1 VLFVAEIFADRDDD
15 RRLKKFQLTVRWL
28 SLTMALMSGVE
39 KKRARGDR
47 RKGPGVSLFARGL
60 LVEWKRL
67 GLALAG
73 ERLVVAVS
81 GGADSTALLLALDE
95 LRRAEAVALDV
106 TVAHLDHGLRGEAG
120 AADARWVSELTARLG
135 FEAEMG
141 CAAVGNRAAS
151 SGDNLEQAARRARYE
166 FLTGAALKWKARSV
180 LTGHT
185 MDDQAE
191 TVLLRLMRGSG
202 PLGLSGIEAVRAL
215 DQKSGVLL
223 VRPML
228 RWARRALTEEYCGE
242 RGMEIRVDSMN
253 LDERYARVR
262 VRRKLLP
269 LMMSFN
275 GRVVEALSRSAEL
288 LRDETAALN
297 VVALRLLEE
306 ASAGASEAD
315 AIAFRQASDS
325 SPLRV
330 DVLLDAPRGLRRRA
344 LRVWIARGRGDTRR
358 LELVH
363 LMAVEALLE
372 GARGGRVAE
381 LPGGARVYRKRGWLY
396 LLTKR
401 VEKGAAPV

>member
-1 VLFVAEIFADRDDD
+1 M
-15 RRLKKFQLTVRWL
+15 T
-28 SLTMALMSGVE
+28 LMSGVE
-39 KKRARGDR
+39 KKSARANE
-47 RKGPGVSLFARGL
+47 RKGPGVSRFARGL
-60 LVEWKRL
+60 VAEWKRL

-73 ERLVVAVS
+73 ERIIVAVS

-95 LRRAEAVALDV
+95 LRRAEVMALDV

-120 AADARWVSELTARLG
+120 AADARWVSELAARQG

-141 CAAVGNRAAS
+141 CASVGESAALS
-151 SGDNLEQAARRARYE
+151 RDNLEQAARHARYE
-166 FLTGAALKWKARSV
+166 FLAGAAVKRKARCV

-202 PLGLSGIEAVRAL
+202 ALGLSGIETVREL

-223 VRPML
+223 VRPL
-228 RWARRALTEEYCGE
+228 LSWARRAMTEEYCRE
-242 RGMEIRVDSMN
+242 HGMEVRVDSMN

-262 VRRKLLP
+262 VRRSLLP

-275 GRVVEALSRSAEL
+275 GRVVEAISRSAEL
-288 LRDETAALN
+288 LRDETAALG
-297 VVALRLLEE
+297 VVAERLLDE
-306 ASAGASEAD
+306 ASAGASEED
-315 AIAFRQASDS
+315 GTGFEHASDS

-330 DVLLDAPRGLRRRA
+330 DVLRDAPRGLRRRA
-344 LRVWIARGRGDTRR
+344 LRVWLARGRGDTRR

-372 GARGGRVAE
+372 GSRGGRVVE
-381 LPGGARVYRKRGWLY
+381 LPGGTRVYGKRGWLY

>member
-1 VLFVAEIFADRDDD
+1 M
-15 RRLKKFQLTVRWL
+15 T
-28 SLTMALMSGVE
+28 LMSEAE
-39 KKRARGDR
+39 KKSERASV
-47 RKGPGVSLFARGL
+47 RKGSGVSRFARGL
-60 LVEWKRL
+60 LAEWKRL
-67 GLALAG
+67 GLALSG
-73 ERLVVAVS
+73 ERVVVAVS

-95 LRRAEAVALDV
+95 LRRAEVVALDV

-120 AADARWVSELTARLG
+120 AADARWVSELAAKLG
-135 FEAEMG
+135 LESETG
-141 CAAVGNRAAS
+141 CAAVEERAALS
-151 SGDNLEQAARRARYE
+151 RDNLEQAARRARYE
-166 FLTGAALKWKARSV
+166 FLAGAALKWKARSV

-202 PLGLSGIEAVRAL
+202 ALGLSGIETVRSL

-223 VRPML
+223 VRPLL
-228 RWARRALTEEYCGE
+228 RWARREMTEEYCVE
-242 RGMEIRVDSMN
+242 VGMEARVDSMN

-275 GRVVEALSRSAEL
+275 GRVVEAISRSAEL
-288 LRDETAALN
+288 LRDETEALG
-297 VVALRLLEE
+297 VVALRLLDE
-306 ASAGASEAD
+306 ASAGASELGEID
-315 AIAFRQASDS
+315 FEQASDS

-330 DVLLDAPRGLRRRA
+330 DVLRDAPRGLRRRA
-344 LRVWIARGRGDTRR
+344 LRVWIERGRGDTRR

-363 LMAVEALLE
+363 LLAVEALLE

-381 LPGGARVYRKRGWLY
+381 LPGGMRVYRKRGWLC